1 MRTPR
6 TTTTAGHRYDVAVV
20 GARAAGAAT
29 ALLLARMGHDVLL
42 LDAAF
47 FPSDTISTHQLARP
61 GVVQLDRWGLLPDV
75 LASGAPAIRDV
86 SFTVDGDTVHR
97 TVKDSAGVDLLV
109 APRRQVLD
117 AILVDAAVAAGAV
130 LSSGVRVTGVRR
142 DSAGRVLGVHGTDR
156 AGDLVTV
163 SARFVVG
170 ADGLTSRV
178 AESVAAPYVER
189 RPDGGAVQYAYYD
202 GVPWQGIEL
211 VAADRSLVGVFPT
224 HDDQACV
231 WVATPSADARETR
244 RRTGLRDEAFAQQ
257 LQYGAPELAA
267 RLRAG
272 RRVSPVTGMLR
283 MPNQLRQ
290 PYGAGWAL
298 VGDAGY
304 HRDAI
309 TGHGMSDAYRDAELL
324 AVALDQAL
332 SGETTERAALAGY
345 QDRRDRALREVFEL
359 TVAMSAYPSVPEFVE
374 LQKQLGRAMDAEA
387 NDIAGWPVPGEPA
400 TTRRQSA

>member
-1 MRTPR
+1 MRTTP
-6 TTTTAGHRYDVAVV
+6 TTTGRHRYDVAVV

-61 GVVQLDRWGLLPDV
+61 GVVQLDRWGLLADV

-86 SFTVDGDTVHR
+86 SFTADGETARR

-109 APRRQVLD
+109 APRRQVIDTL
-117 AILVDAAVAAGAV
+117 LVDAAVAAGAV
-130 LSSGVRVTGVRR
+130 LASGVRVTDVRR
-142 DSAGRVLGVHGTDR
+142 DSSGRVVGVHGVDR
-156 AGDLVTV
+156 AGELVSV
-163 SARFVVG
+163 SARFVIG

-178 AESVAAPYVER
+178 AEAVAAPYVER
-189 RPDGGAVQYAYYD
+189 QPDGGAVQYAYYA
-202 GVPWQGIEL
+202 GVPWHGIEL
-211 VAADRSLVGVFPT
+211 VVADRSLVGVFPT
-224 HDDQACV
+224 HDDQACI
-231 WVATPSADARETR
+231 WVATPTTDAREAR
-244 RRTGLRDEAFAQQ
+244 RSAGYRDEAFAAQ
-257 LQYGAPELAA
+257 LAQGAPELAD

-272 RRVSPVTGMLR
+272 RKVSPVTGMLR
-283 MPNQLRQ
+283 MPNHLRQ
-290 PYGAGWAL
+290 AYGPGWAL

-324 AVALDQAL
+324 AVALDDVLCGDA
-332 SGETTERAALAGY
+332 GERSALAGY
-345 QDRRDRALREVFEL
+345 QDQRDRALREVFDI
-359 TVAMSAYPSVPEFVE
+359 TCAMSAYPSVPEFVE

-387 NDIAGWPVPGEPA
+387 NELAGRPVPGEPPVA
-400 TTRRQSA
+400 RLQSA